1 MKREGAF
8 QREEKTMMKK
18 KYNFQTSIDDEFL
31 SLFAN
36 WFFSLFKYK
45 HEPFENL
52 YSYLDLPF
60 HRKKRKYIWFSNLTY
75 IFASNKVSNLIKDS
89 L

>member
-1 MKREGAF
+1 MKKEGVF

-36 WFFSLFKYK
+36 
-45 HEPFENL
+45 
-52 YSYLDLPF
+52 
-60 HRKKRKYIWFSNLTY
+60 
-75 IFASNKVSNLIKDS
+75 
-89 L
+89 